1 VRGGACGLP
10 RRFYGPFAKQQ
21 RMVVIVMAAIL
32 CAGLSVPRQ
41 QWTMLGALVRVTPGS
56 ALTVVWRTC
65 AILHDLAAK

>member
-1 VRGGACGLP
+1 
-10 RRFYGPFAKQQ
+10 
-21 RMVVIVMAAIL
+21 MVVIVMAAIL